1 MLDST
6 QLELP
11 TQGKP
16 FGLAPGRAPN
26 TWQLTQ
32 DTLQVSLV
40 PHDRSRKFHKCL
52 NLLVLVLGCA
62 GRGLKPTGVG
72 VLRGNRCESRAP
84 WFSFAFAKGG
94 GLVEGEGRKSSE
106 RRVQCVPLP
115 PAGLSWGVWKCAQQ
129 HPAPH
134 PGRCECLICLSTSLH
149 SGRSKCIQGSH
160 PSLSPPERW
169 RAWCLLPSAVESATL
184 WEQVKM

>member
-149 SGRSKCIQGSH
+149 SGRSKRIQGSH